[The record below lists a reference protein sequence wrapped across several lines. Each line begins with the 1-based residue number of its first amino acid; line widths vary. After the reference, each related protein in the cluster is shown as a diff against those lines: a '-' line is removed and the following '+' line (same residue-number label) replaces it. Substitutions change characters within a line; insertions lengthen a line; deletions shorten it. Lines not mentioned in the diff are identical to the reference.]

1 VIASATSCLC
11 ALGLSAL
18 CLGAPAA
25 VAQEDAGTK
34 DAAPAQA
41 VHITLEVGEVLSLG
55 PGKLAP
61 IRCDEP
67 DVVEAIFTDSGL
79 GLRGLKPGSTPCSVY
94 SATGL
99 YVRYQVRVVV
109 PPPSPGRRKKK

>member
-1 VIASATSCLC
+1 VIARAAQCLR
-11 ALGLSAL
+11 ALGFFALS
-18 CLGAPAA
+18 LGAHAA
-25 VAQEDAGTK
+25 LAQDDAVLP

-41 VHITLEVGEVLSLG
+41 VQVELEVGELVSLG

-67 DVVEAIFTDSGL
+67 GLVEPIFTDSGL
-79 GLRGLKPGSTPCSVY
+79 GLRGLRPGSTGCSVN

-99 YVRYQVRVVV
+99 FVRYQVRVV
-109 PPPSPGRRKKK
+109 PPAPRRAKK